1 MARLTV
7 NGKDFGVLWKRP
19 FRADVTAA
27 LKEGENT
34 LGVRVVNLWVNRLI
48 GDERLPEDSRRHPEG
63 NLAEWPEWLLKGDPS
78 PAGRTTFTTWRLWH
92 ADDPL
97 QPSGILG
104 PVPLQPVHLTRLS
117 K

>member
-48 GDERLPEDSRRHPEG
+48 GDEQLPEDGRRYPEG
-63 NLAEWPEWLLKGDPS
+63 NLAEWPGWLLRGDPI
-78 PAGRTTFTTWRLWH
+78 PAGRHTFTTWRLWRES
-92 ADDPL
+92 DPL

-104 PVPLQPVHLTRLS
+104 PVTLQPVHLTRLS